1 MSKTYHIDS
10 ESPNA
15 EVINLAATVLR
26 DGGLVVFPTETVY
39 GIGAL
44 ADSKFGAQEIF
55 EVKVRPLD
63 KPLPWLVENED
74 ALDTYGVDIPEYA
87 HRLAHA
93 YWPGPLTLV
102 VKASERVGRDF
113 RAPDGTVALRS
124 PGPRGRH
131 RAHPGRRRPDHR
143 HQRQHARQPRARHLR
158 GGRAPASSRP
168 PTSRSTAA
176 RPRTSRRRPSCCA
189 PAPSRSSFARA
200 PSPPTRSRRRSPAAT
215 SVPSASSARAL
226 THATPCA
233 GLPRRPGT
241 VAVQS
246 RHSTARRPRG
256 LTSCASSS
264 AAITPD
270 STRSSASRSTSPRQ
284 GHDVT
289 DVGTANGEESVDYP
303 DFAIACGAH
312 GGRRRGRLRRARVR
326 HRHRHG
332 DRRQQGRTACARPT

>member
-93 YWPGPLTLV
+93 FWPGPLTLV
-102 VKASERVGRDF
+102 VKASDRVGRDF

-124 PGPRGRH
+124 PDH
-131 RAHPGRRRPDHR
+131 EVVIELHPGRWRPHHR
-143 HQRQHARQPRARHLR
+143 HERQHAAATRLPARSTR
-158 GGRAPASSRP
+158 SRIASSRP
-168 PTSRSTAA
+168 PTSPSTAA
-176 RPRTSRRRPSCCA
+176 RPQHQQASTVVDCTGPEPVVLREGA
-189 PAPSRSSFARA
+189 IPAEQI
-200 PSPPTRSRRRSPAAT
+200 T
-215 SVPSASSARAL
+215 
-226 THATPCA
+226 
-233 GLPRRPGT
+233 
-241 VAVQS
+241 
-246 RHSTARRPRG
+246 
-256 LTSCASSS
+256 S
-264 AAITPD
+264 AA
-270 STRSSASRSTSPRQ
+270 
-284 GHDVT
+284 
-289 DVGTANGEESVDYP
+289 VGGN
-303 DFAIACGAH
+303 
-312 GGRRRGRLRRARVR
+312 
-326 HRHRHG
+326 
-332 DRRQQGRTACARPT
+332 